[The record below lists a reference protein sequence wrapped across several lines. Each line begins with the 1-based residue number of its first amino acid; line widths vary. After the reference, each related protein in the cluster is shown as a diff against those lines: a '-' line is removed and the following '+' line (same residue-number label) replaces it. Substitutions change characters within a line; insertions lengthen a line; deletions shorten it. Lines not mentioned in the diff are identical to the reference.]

1 MMTVEKINELKAI
14 EAQMKELKD
23 KADAIK
29 EEFKAEMGNDEL
41 REVGGFKVHYTIVI
55 TNRLDSKRMKDE
67 APELYKK
74 WLKEDIQRRF
84 SIT

>member
-1 MMTVEKINELKAI
+1 MTVERINELKNI
-14 EAQMKELKD
+14 EAQIKALQAQ
-23 KADAIK
+23 ADAIK
-29 EEFKAEMGNDEL
+29 DEMKSEMGNDEL

-55 TNRLDSKRMKDE
+55 TNRLDSKRMKAE
-67 APELYKK
+67 APEEYKK

>member
-1 MMTVEKINELKAI
+1 MTVERINELKAI
-14 EAQMKELKD
+14 EAQIKALQAQ
-23 KADAIK
+23 ADAIK
-29 EEFKAEMGNDEL
+29 DEFKSEMGNDEL

-55 TNRLDSKRMKDE
+55 TNRLDSKRMKTE
-67 APELYKK
+67 APEEYKK

>member
-14 EAQMKELKD
+14 EAQIKELKD

-29 EEFKAEMGNDEL
+29 EEFKTEMGSDEL

-67 APELYKK
+67 APEEYKK